1 MSGLL
6 WPVNCIVEGVFY
18 SSLVGELSND
28 LLAERERRC
37 VRTKKASREETIM
50 NRRLKIYLSKDTNVA
65 A

>member
-1 MSGLL
+1 M
-6 WPVNCIVEGVFY
+6 EGVFY

-37 VRTKKASREETIM
+37 VRTEKASREETIM